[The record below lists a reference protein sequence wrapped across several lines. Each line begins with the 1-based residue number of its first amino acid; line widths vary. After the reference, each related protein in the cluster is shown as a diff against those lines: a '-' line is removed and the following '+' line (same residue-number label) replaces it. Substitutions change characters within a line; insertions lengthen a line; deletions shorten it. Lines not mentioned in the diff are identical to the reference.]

1 MTGGGSWA
9 AVIAATAGKTVAQAP
24 VTMDSFYAHTDTP
37 AETTLGGKLQP
48 GDYTVSLTLTDPTTK
63 ASATGTNLPFTVA
76 EQTAQNS
83 TGPQQG
89 QLPQILQDA
98 GTGASPYL
106 IAIAIAIAI
115 AVLAGLAVVFFL
127 HRRNRR
133 PRTRSLDERGRP

>member
-1 MTGGGSWA
+1 VTGGGSWA

-24 VTMDSFYAHTDTP
+24 VTMDSFYAHTDTL

-106 IAIAIAIAI
+106 IDIAIAI

-133 PRTRSLDERGRP
+133 RRTRSLDERGRP